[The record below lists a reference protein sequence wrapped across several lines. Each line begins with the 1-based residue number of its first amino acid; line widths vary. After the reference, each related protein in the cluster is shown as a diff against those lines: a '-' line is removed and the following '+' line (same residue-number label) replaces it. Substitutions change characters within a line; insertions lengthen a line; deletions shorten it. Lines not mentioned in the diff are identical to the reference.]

1 MLSGRGMLPTWV
13 VRMRFVLVFTGMPS
27 ARSVSRGILDARPGI
42 ILY

>member
-27 ARSVSRGILDARPGI
+27 AGSVSRGILDARPGI